1 MLLRPSPDTAAVSVA
16 NSTACSRPCF
26 ATGVPTWDGCLPSG
40 CNASQICLRRL
51 MACARARVGLSQSAD
66 KLPALLS
73 PLIRLS
79 ELITLPTLRPRARGA
94 GLPKWDKMS
103 HFLRWPCP
111 SAVGAVLLIIE
122 SAQEWTCW
130 PCPSAVGAVLLLARY
145 FTRTTSWPC
154 PSAVGAV
161 LRCPEVLPK
170 TGGVAVPLSRGR
182 WPT

>member
-130 PCPSAVGAVLLLARY
+130 PCPSAVGAVL
-145 FTRTTSWPC
+145 
-154 PSAVGAV
+154 
-161 LRCPEVLPK
+161 RCPEVLPK